1 MEYETGV
8 FKRYK
13 RNRTDKDGNKKEVTQ
28 VGVSGLSITSK
39 FEDDEEIIILSK
51 EDFNQLESKANN
63 STEIIQNLENQLGE
77 AKLKIE
83 TLETTAPESNPENPK
98 YINRV
103 IDLQEEINNRN
114 QLLFNTQNTIKNIF
128 SEVNTA
134 KGTTEKNIISL
145 LSELQNDINIILELT
160 KELQNQVNGINSS
173 IDNTNWIKWTF
184 SKNKFKIVLDMDKV
198 NKLEAKLVEFTNKD
212 IVQLANNV
220 ITPVE
225 IPTENLDLN
234 QLYIS
239 IGNDNSDNKTIP
251 SKVITPKK

>member
-1 MEYETGV
+1 MEYETGK
-8 FKRYK
+8 FKRYV
-13 RNRTDKDGNKKEVTQ
+13 RNREGKEVTQ
-28 VGVSGLSITSK
+28 VGVSGLSVNSK
-39 FEDDEEIIILSK
+39 FKDDEEIIILSK

-77 AKLKIE
+77 AKVKIQ
-83 TLETTAPESNPENPK
+83 TLETTAPEPNPENPK

-160 KELQNQVNGINSS
+160 KELPNQVNGINSS
-173 IDNTNWIKWTF
+173 IDNTSWIKWTF

-251 SKVITPKK
+251 SKVLTPKK